1 MRKPDL
7 HEMNPGKVVSA
18 CGTRPAGHTS
28 DPLDSAPELGP
39 FEPDHLYQGD
49 ALDLLSRIPPGSVD
63 LIVTDPP
70 FAIDFQAQRLN
81 YNRTGGHV
89 MEGYRE
95 IPPEEYAAF
104 TREWVGHAYQALAPT
119 GSIYLFSGWNRL
131 RDVLTALDEAG
142 FVTLNHLIWKYQ
154 FGVFTRRKFV
164 TSHYHILYAV
174 KNPKEYTFHKIDHY
188 PEDVWVIN
196 REYWKGR
203 KKTPTKLPSALV
215 RKILEYSSNPG
226 DLVLDPFL
234 GSGTVAAVSH
244 EMGRHF
250 LGFEIVEEYFNFA
263 RERIGQACAEQPYT
277 K

>member
-1 MRKPDL
+1 
-7 HEMNPGKVVSA
+7 MNPGKVVPVR
-18 CGTRPAGHTS
+18 GPRPAGHRS

-39 FEPDHLYQGD
+39 FEPDHIYQGD

-63 LIVTDPP
+63 LVVTDPP

-104 TREWVGHAYQALAPT
+104 TREWVGQAYQALAPT

-131 RDVLTALDEAG
+131 RDVLTALDDAG

-203 KKTPTKLPSALV
+203 KKTPTSSLRHWSGKSWSIPAIPVTLCSIPSSVQARSRRSRTKWGGISSVSRSWRNISILPGN
-215 RKILEYSSNPG
+215 E
-226 DLVLDPFL
+226 
-234 GSGTVAAVSH
+234 
-244 EMGRHF
+244 
-250 LGFEIVEEYFNFA
+250 
-263 RERIGQACAEQPYT
+263 
-277 K
+277 

>member
-1 MRKPDL
+1 MRRQNLPV
-7 HEMNPGKVVSA
+7 MNPEKGFRVCGRGPGKPPA
-18 CGTRPAGHTS
+18 DLPERPA
-28 DPLDSAPELGP
+28 DLGP

-49 ALDLLSRIPPGSVD
+49 ALDLLAKIPQGSVD
-63 LIVTDPP
+63 LIITDPP

-81 YNRTGGHV
+81 YNRSGGHV

-95 IPPEEYAAF
+95 IPPEEYGAF
-104 TREWVGHAYQALAPT
+104 TRKWVGLAYRALAPS

-131 RDVLTALDEAG
+131 KDVLSALDDAG

-154 FGVFTRRKFV
+154 FGVFTRKKFV

-174 KNPKEYTFHKIDHY
+174 KDPKDYTFNKIDHY

-215 RKILEYSSNPG
+215 KKILGYSSNPG

-234 GSGTVAAVSH
+234 GSGTVAVVSQ
-244 EMGRHF
+244 ELGRHY
-250 LGFEIVEEYFNFA
+250 LGFEIVPEYFSFA
-263 RERIGQACAEQPYT
+263 RERIEQTGNPPRT
-277 K
+277 G